1 MVVWIN
7 SLGGDCFAA
16 SRIYNLLKEYSGK
29 VTVKVD
35 GIAASAASVIAMA
48 GDTVYVSPVSILMI
62 HNPLTSAFG
71 NVQDMQKAIEMLDS
85 VKDSIINAYR
95 LKTGLTN
102 SKISH
107 LMDNETW
114 MDAYKAVELGFADK
128 VLYADGEE
136 KNEDEEEALKASAML
151 FSRREISNNFI
162 NKLSEH
168 FSSQIPIPKNT
179 ATPDIAVPSPALESE
194 PEPQTQENDTNE
206 RSVDMLMERLNL
218 IKKHI

>member
-1 MVVWIN
+1 MNRVVVGFDF
-7 SLGGDCFAA
+7 S
-16 SRIYNLLKEYSGK
+16 SGSAYA
-29 VTVKVD
+29 VD
-35 GIAASAASVIAMA
+35 LAIDIANRWESDIRL
-48 GDTVYVSPVSILMI
+48 VYV
-62 HNPLTSAFG
+62 
-71 NVQDMQKAIEMLDS
+71 K
-85 VKDSIINAYR
+85 
-95 LKTGLTN
+95 
-102 SKISH
+102 
-107 LMDNETW
+107 
-114 MDAYKAVELGFADK
+114 
-128 VLYADGEE
+128 E

-194 PEPQTQENDTNE
+194 PEPKTQENDTNE